1 MLGNNLDAALLVVL
15 QAWFPAHAEIW
26 NAPTWFLSALTFA
39 MVVLPHVLP
48 AIAAMRKKG
57 LKLLLVS
64 LSSRSPKHQVAAPEP
79 SASHWLG
86 ATRCIHAI
94 HA

>member
-1 MLGNNLDAALLVVL
+1 MLCLPAAACHRL

-48 AIAAMRKKG
+48 AIAGMRKKG
-57 LKLLLVS
+57 LKLLLGVLTLTS
-64 LSSRSPKHQVAAPEP
+64 LAAKVRQP
-79 SASHWLG
+79 SAAVPEAYGLQ
-86 ATRCIHAI
+86 
-94 HA
+94 